1 MRNKTAILVALWA
14 PLLFAAS
21 NLEYPATPK
30 HPVDEVYGGT
40 SFKDDYQWLEDAS
53 DPAVKDWVAKENRLT
68 RSVLDGVPARA
79 DLERR
84 LTTLLK
90 APRIGYYGVRESAG
104 KIFALKSEP
113 PKEQAFLVVF
123 DSPSDPK
130 SERLVYD
137 PNTADANG
145 SISIDFF
152 VPSLDA
158 RRVALSLS
166 KHGSED
172 GEVHVVDT
180 TSGKE
185 AGDVIPR
192 VNYATAGGSVAWNAD
207 GSGFWYTRYPQ
218 GNERPPDDINFYQ
231 QIWFHKLGTPSS
243 SDTYALGRDFPR
255 IAEVELLTSD
265 DGKSVLAAV
274 KNGDGGEVAH
284 FLRRPDG
291 AWTQVTRFADRV
303 PQADFG
309 ADGALYLLSHAGA
322 PNGKLLR
329 VTLDNPK
336 LDGAKVVLD
345 TTKPQ
350 PPLPDGLRAPGG
362 TNRAKRA
369 MSIDGF
375 AAGPNIVYVTMMAG
389 GPSELLT
396 FDRSGKPLGSVPIPP
411 ISSVYELVRLPGGD
425 VLLRN
430 GSYKMPPAWFR
441 YNASS
446 KKLLPAA
453 LRTVS
458 PADLSD
464 AVVVRELA
472 ASKDG
477 TKVPLNII
485 HRKGTKLDGSNP
497 TLLIGYGGYSISERP
512 GMELRSRIWLDA
524 GGVLAYANIR
534 GGAEYGEE
542 WHEQGKMLKKQNV
555 FDDFVACAQHLIA
568 RKYTSPAK
576 LAIEGGSNGGLLM
589 GAVMTQHPEL
599 FRAVVSHVGLYDIP
613 RWLRTPNGVFNTTEF
628 GSPDNP
634 QQLGAIMAYSPY
646 HRVVDGKSYPAALF
660 LTGDND
666 GRVDPMNSRKFVARL
681 QAASGSSRPILLR
694 TTSTAGHGKGSALSD
709 VIAMRTDVFSFL
721 FKELEMGK

>member
-1 MRNKTAILVALWA
+1 MRNRIAILAALWA
-14 PLLFAAS
+14 PLLLAAS

-30 HPVDEVYGGT
+30 HPVDEVYAGT

-53 DPAVKDWVAKENRLT
+53 DPAVKDWVAQENRLT

-84 LTTLLK
+84 LTKLLK
-90 APRIGYYGVRESAG
+90 APRIGYTEVRENAG

-123 DSPSDPK
+123 DSPSDSK
-130 SERLVYD
+130 SERVVYD

-172 GEVHVVDT
+172 GEVHVFDT
-180 TSGKE
+180 STGKE
-185 AGDVIPR
+185 AGDVVPR

-218 GNERPPDDINFYQ
+218 GKERALEDINFYQ

-255 IAEVELLTSD
+255 IAEVVLQTSD

-291 AWTQVTRFADRV
+291 GWTQVTRFADKI

-309 ADGALYLLSHAGA
+309 ADGSLYLLSQAGA

-329 VTLDNPK
+329 VPLDNPK
-336 LDGAKVVLD
+336 LDGANVVLD
-345 TTKPQ
+345 TTRPE
-350 PPLPDGLRAPGG
+350 PPLPDGMRAPGG
-362 TNRAKRA
+362 SNRAKRA

-375 AAGPNIVYVTMMAG
+375 AAGRNIVYVTMMNG

-411 ISSVYELVRLPGGD
+411 ISSVYEMVRLPGDD
-425 VLLRN
+425 VLLRD

-453 LRTVS
+453 LRSVS
-458 PADLSD
+458 PTDLSD
-464 AVVVRELA
+464 AVVVREFA
-472 ASKDG
+472 MSKDG

-485 HRKGTKLDGSNP
+485 HSKGTKLDGSNP
-497 TLLIGYGGYSISERP
+497 TLLVGYGGYSISQRP

-568 RKYTSPAK
+568 RQYTSPAK

-634 QQLGAIMAYSPY
+634 QQLRAIMAYSPY
-646 HRVVDGKSYPAALF
+646 HRVVDGKPYPAALF

-681 QAASGSSRPILLR
+681 QAASGSPRPILLR
-694 TTSTAGHGKGSALSD
+694 TTSTAGHGRGSSLSD

-721 FKELEMGK
+721 FRELEMGK